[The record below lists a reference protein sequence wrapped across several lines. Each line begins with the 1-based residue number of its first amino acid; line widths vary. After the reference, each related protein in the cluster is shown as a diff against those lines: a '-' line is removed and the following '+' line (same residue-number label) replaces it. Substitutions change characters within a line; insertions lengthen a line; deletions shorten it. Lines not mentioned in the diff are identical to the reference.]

1 MCWTISIQAGT
12 FHGVRPYSKH
22 PTPETSRV
30 SFSGRTSFDLIRLL
44 GAGEP
49 RLVSEDDACPR
60 RLSGDTLQWPA

>member
-12 FHGVRPYSKH
+12 LHGVPPYSKH
-22 PTPETSRV
+22 PSLETSCV
-30 SFSGRTSFDLIRLL
+30 SFSGRTCFVLMRLL

-49 RLVSEDDACPR
+49 RLVSEDDARPR